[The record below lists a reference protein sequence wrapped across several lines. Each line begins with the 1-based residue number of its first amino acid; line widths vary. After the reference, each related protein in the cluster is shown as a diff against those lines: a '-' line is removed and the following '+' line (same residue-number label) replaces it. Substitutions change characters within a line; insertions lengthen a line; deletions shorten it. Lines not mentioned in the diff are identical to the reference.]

1 MTILQSR
8 KFLFHP
14 AIDRNVY
21 VLVEGI
27 QLEFLNVH
35 ELSPARFKRT
45 NRTSAEPTDAE
56 GSQMVPGVA
65 PKVDPEKMCEM
76 KK

>member
-1 MTILQSR
+1 MTTSTKLNHIIQ
-8 KFLFHP
+8 
-14 AIDRNVY
+14 
-21 VLVEGI
+21 VEGI